1 MTSKVLVLCGGE
13 PAYRQRVVD
22 DMVSAG
28 VARVHH
34 FNLSGRFRTQQADH
48 AMRDM
53 MFNSS
58 KLRHD
63 EILLFSGV
71 CESEDIDVFRQVNA
85 NFAHVRG
92 PLAKPFNSTAV
103 IEKRDFHVVPA
114 RCRKKKPDGVLRPS
128 EVLSEILTR
137 GRRQ

>member
-1 MTSKVLVLCGGE
+1 MSKVLVLCGGDA
-13 PAYRQRVVD
+13 AYRQRVVD
-22 DMVSAG
+22 DMVGAG

-34 FNLSGRFRTQQADH
+34 FNLSGRFRSQRADH

-58 KLRHD
+58 KLGHD

-71 CESEDIDVFRQVNA
+71 CEPNDIDVFRQVNA
-85 NFAHVRG
+85 SFAHVRG
-92 PLAKPFNSTAV
+92 PLAKPFNTTEV
-103 IEKRDFHVVPA
+103 IKKSDFHVVPA

-128 EVLSEILTR
+128 EVLTEILTR
-137 GRRQ
+137 GRHQ